1 MRSMRKF
8 FENSEWNRVRK
19 IRGLPL
25 LLVGI
30 TLIPSLY
37 AVIFLSSLWDT
48 YGRVDHLPVAIV
60 NQDKTAKINGKSQNI
75 GDDLTKKLLDSKQ
88 LKLTKTSA
96 EKAKK
101 GLASGKYY
109 MTITIPKSFTK
120 NSGTLLDAKPVKPE
134 IKIAHNTGQGFIAEK
149 LTASAADKVQ
159 ANVSKSLQGVYN
171 KTILNATASSKK
183 GFQSGSKGATQLGSG
198 LSQLQDGTKKLQDG
212 TTQLQTGTSQ
222 LATGLSQYTNG
233 VSSAN
238 TGAQQLTSGAQQLA
252 TQLQKVSDE
261 INTKQSAKAA
271 DLKQLDTGLTQLTQG
286 LQKLSKVESP
296 TVTVDSTKLNE
307 ASEKLS
313 AGLTGAGKDAAAF
326 KALAQDADFQ
336 KFLQENPTVA
346 AKYQA
351 ALSDLAENVQ
361 SSATAA
367 TTIQNQ
373 LTTLKAMLPQLQAL
387 QAEIPELQKLGQQGS
402 IATQVAQTAIKTL
415 NDSLTT
421 VSQGIANQ
429 AVPGAQQLAQGSSQ
443 LTTGLGQLAAKNDTL
458 NSSVSQLNDGTTQL
472 LTGEN
477 QASEALQ
484 QAGTGATTLANK
496 LADGA
501 VKLSAI
507 HNKKSN
513 VVALSQP
520 VKQKSS
526 NLSKVPNNG
535 TGMAPY
541 MMSVGLFVGMITFT
555 TIFDFMTVSKKPKN
569 GFTWWANKQLINAP
583 VFIGQ
588 ALIMTGLLFLVDGM
602 EAQRP
607 AMTFVV
613 ALAASFGFNQFVV
626 LFNVLIGKLGSGIM
640 LVLMVLQLSASAG
653 SYPIELS
660 NSFFEA
666 IHPWMPMSYSVHAFR
681 ETISMGGS
689 VASDLTVLLSLGV
702 ISMVLTWF
710 VYQMKLNHNQ
720 LTFKH

>member
-149 LTASAADKVQ
+149 LTASAAD
-159 ANVSKSLQGVYN
+159 
-171 KTILNATASSKK
+171 
-183 GFQSGSKGATQLGSG
+183 
-198 LSQLQDGTKKLQDG
+198 
-212 TTQLQTGTSQ
+212 
-222 LATGLSQYTNG
+222 
-233 VSSAN
+233 
-238 TGAQQLTSGAQQLA
+238 
-252 TQLQKVSDE
+252 
-261 INTKQSAKAA
+261 
-271 DLKQLDTGLTQLTQG
+271 LKQLDTGLTQLTQG

-402 IATQVAQTAIKTL
+402 IATQGAQTAIKTL

>member
-1 MRSMRKF
+1 MRKF

-120 NSGTLLDAKPVKPE
+120 NSGTLLNAKPVKPE

-212 TTQLQTGTSQ
+212 T
-222 LATGLSQYTNG
+222 
-233 VSSAN
+233 
-238 TGAQQLTSGAQQLA
+238 

-402 IATQVAQTAIKTL
+402 IATQGAQTAIKTL

-513 VVALSQP
+513 VVALTQP

>member
-120 NSGTLLDAKPVKPE
+120 NSGTLLNAKPVNPE

-171 KTILNATASSKK
+171 KTILNATASLKK

-212 TTQLQTGTSQ
+212 T
-222 LATGLSQYTNG
+222 
-233 VSSAN
+233 
-238 TGAQQLTSGAQQLA
+238 

-402 IATQVAQTAIKTL
+402 IATQGAQTAIKTL

-513 VVALSQP
+513 VVALTQP

>member
-120 NSGTLLDAKPVKPE
+120 NSGTLLNAKPVKPE

-212 TTQLQTGTSQ
+212 T
-222 LATGLSQYTNG
+222 
-233 VSSAN
+233 
-238 TGAQQLTSGAQQLA
+238 

-402 IATQVAQTAIKTL
+402 IATQGAQTAIKTL

-513 VVALSQP
+513 VVALTQP

>member
-1 MRSMRKF
+1 MRKF

-120 NSGTLLDAKPVKPE
+120 NSGTLLNAKPVNPE

-171 KTILNATASSKK
+171 KTILNATASLKK

-212 TTQLQTGTSQ
+212 T
-222 LATGLSQYTNG
+222 
-233 VSSAN
+233 
-238 TGAQQLTSGAQQLA
+238 

-402 IATQVAQTAIKTL
+402 IATQGAQTAIKTL

-513 VVALSQP
+513 VVALTQP

>member
-1 MRSMRKF
+1 MRKF

-149 LTASAADKVQ
+149 LTASAAD
-159 ANVSKSLQGVYN
+159 
-171 KTILNATASSKK
+171 
-183 GFQSGSKGATQLGSG
+183 
-198 LSQLQDGTKKLQDG
+198 
-212 TTQLQTGTSQ
+212 
-222 LATGLSQYTNG
+222 
-233 VSSAN
+233 
-238 TGAQQLTSGAQQLA
+238 
-252 TQLQKVSDE
+252 
-261 INTKQSAKAA
+261 
-271 DLKQLDTGLTQLTQG
+271 LKQLDTGLTQLTQG

-402 IATQVAQTAIKTL
+402 IATQGAQTAIKTL